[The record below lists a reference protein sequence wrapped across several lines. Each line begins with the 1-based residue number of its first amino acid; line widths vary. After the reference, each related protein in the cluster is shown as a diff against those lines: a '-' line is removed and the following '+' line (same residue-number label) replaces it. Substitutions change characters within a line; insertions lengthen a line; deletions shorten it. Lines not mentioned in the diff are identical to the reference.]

1 MDILVGTTKGLF
13 VLEGWRRLAGP
24 FCEGWPINHA
34 VGKGEEIWG
43 WSMAYGG
50 SGKLADQPGGR
61 A

>member
-1 MDILVGTTKGLF
+1 MCSTKAL
-13 VLEGWRRLAGP
+13 LAGDA
-24 FCEGWPINHA
+24 EVITKIYKTR
-34 VGKGEEIWG
+34 VVLRGKGEEIWG